1 MEFFTRQGW
10 QELLLGI
17 MRSIKHVL
25 RAFTGRCDPQLKRGR
40 DASPSS
46 SAVEEGW
53 LNRLPYKTANQVPI
67 RSAPHVLP
75 SQAPR
80 ACHGLAAVTLGGAY
94 AAVPVRRVLPACLN
108 VYIAFDG
115 GMWGLVRLPGT
126 GCARRERKPAVS
138 GIWGRIRV
146 WAFARRFS
154 SIGGWGVLL
163 PATAGAIHERAT
175 KARDGSET

>member
-1 MEFFTRQGW
+1 
-10 QELLLGI
+10 
-17 MRSIKHVL
+17 MRSIKHVT
-25 RAFTGRCDPQLKRGR
+25 RAFTGRCGQQFKKGR
-40 DASPSS
+40 DTSPSS
-46 SAVEEGW
+46 SAIEEGW
-53 LNRLPYKTANQVPI
+53 LNRLPYKMANQVPI

-94 AAVPVRRVLPACLN
+94 AAVPVRRVSPACLN

-146 WAFARRFS
+146 
-154 SIGGWGVLL
+154 
-163 PATAGAIHERAT
+163 
-175 KARDGSET
+175 